1 MPAEAEEVDL
11 VLEDGDQS
19 MQKSIEGLK
28 RELDRVRTGRA
39 NPSILDNVQVK
50 YYGSNT
56 PLKSLATVSAP
67 EARLIVVQPFDLNAI
82 SEIERGILK
91 ADLGLTP
98 MSDGKVVRVTIPEL
112 TEERRKTLVKNV
124 KRLAEDHKVGVRSAR
139 RDAMAQLKALKDDG
153 DISEDDF
160 RRGQTRV
167 QEQTDQ
173 RIAEVDSLISAK
185 EREILTI

>member
-1 MPAEAEEVDL
+1 MAAEDVDL
-11 VLEDGDQS
+11 VLEDSDRAMG
-19 MQKSIEGLK
+19 KSIEGLR

-39 NPSILDNVQVK
+39 NPSVLDGVQVK

-56 PLKSLATVSAP
+56 PLKSLATVMAP

-82 SEIERGILK
+82 HDIERGILK

-98 MSDGKVVRVTIPEL
+98 ISDGKVIRVTIPEL
-112 TEERRKTLVKNV
+112 TQERRKQLVKNV

-139 RDAMAQLKALKDDG
+139 RDAMAQLKSLKDDG

-167 QEQTDQ
+167 QEQTDS